1 MKIGIQIFD
10 RDGHLYFETGAHVL
24 ASVPG
29 FTAKIGEI
37 AAIWAVAEGHL
48 GCLYAN
54 LLETTPQD
62 ALDQLGKPGAKRLTE
77 NAKQIAKEKLN
88 GNELAQ
94 LLELLEKLDAVR
106 DRRNRVQHDL
116 WSRREGKEEALYSIH
131 VDDYRRLILEVVEHA
146 KSDDKALGADQSIS
160 AANKYAANASNEY
173 TLDSLEHLR
182 AEIEA
187 VLVGLSERFSERVK
201 RG

>member
-1 MKIGIQIFD
+1 MKVGIQIFD

-48 GCLYAN
+48 GCIYAN

-62 ALDQLGKPGAKRLTE
+62 ALDQLGKRAGSQLTE
-77 NAKQIAKEKLN
+77 KAKQIAKEKLN
-88 GNELAQ
+88 GSELAA
-94 LLELLEKLDAVR
+94 LLELLENLDAVR
-106 DRRNRVQHDL
+106 DRRNRIQHDL
-116 WSRREGKEEALYSIH
+116 WGRRMGREHALYAIH

-146 KSDDKALGADQSIS
+146 KNADQAVGADQSII
-160 AANKYAANASNEY
+160 AANKYAMNASNEY
-173 TLDSLEHLR
+173 TLESLEHLR
-182 AEIEA
+182 AGIETVSA
-187 VLVGLSERFSERVK
+187 GLVERFFERVK
-201 RG
+201 NG